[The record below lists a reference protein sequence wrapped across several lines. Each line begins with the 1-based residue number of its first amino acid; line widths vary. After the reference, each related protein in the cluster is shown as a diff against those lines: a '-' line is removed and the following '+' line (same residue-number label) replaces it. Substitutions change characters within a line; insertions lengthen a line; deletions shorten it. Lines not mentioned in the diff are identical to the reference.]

1 MSLRA
6 RFERMD
12 MGDEQL
18 RSDGHGGGG
27 CERLS
32 VRALVEV
39 GDERS
44 GSNGHCSGRR
54 RAVAFE

>member
-1 MSLRA
+1 
-6 RFERMD
+6 

-32 VRALVEV
+32 VRARMDTVRG
-39 GDERS
+39 GDERLRSNRHS
-44 GSNGHCSGRR
+44 GGGR
-54 RAVAFE
+54 RAVVLEWMW